1 MEQTLS
7 PEAVEALAKS
17 LAAKIEFHKKGV
29 GELANEVI
37 QFREADKKFKEEDAA
52 FKAEVRAALNG
63 LKVTRIDVPL
73 IAAGLSVLSILFA
86 TLALINNARANQRTA
101 DELRDVRA
109 HITVEHER
117 RQTQGN

>member
-73 IAAGLSVLSILFA
+73 IAAGLSILSILFA
-86 TLALINNARANQRTA
+86 TLALINARANQRTA